1 MLSKPA
7 DKYNDSTMPSRKSAI
22 RTLSLPEDFRQP
34 GGIRFAGSKTKQ
46 VDANM
51 VKNRDNDPYRRTF
64 PISWEQLH
72 RDARALS
79 WRLVEKGPWKG
90 IIAITRG
97 GLVPA
102 AIIAREL
109 EIRLVDTVCIASY
122 AGRSR
127 GSITVLKDTHND
139 GDGWLLIDD
148 LVDTGKTAG
157 VVRKMVPKAHFATI
171 YAKPAGRPL
180 VDTFMTEVSQD
191 TWILFPWDAEIKFAQ
206 PIAERQ
212 TPSVHHPQVG

>member
-1 MLSKPA
+1 MNILK
-7 DKYNDSTMPSRKSAI
+7 KNHYN
-22 RTLSLPEDFRQP
+22 
-34 GGIRFAGSKTKQ
+34 
-46 VDANM
+46 
-51 VKNRDNDPYRRTF
+51 RTF

-79 WRLVEKGPWKG
+79 WRLIGLGTWQG

-109 EIRLVDTVCIASY
+109 DIRLVDTVCIASY
-122 AGRSR
+122 AGRDR
-127 GSITVLKDTHND
+127 GKIQVLKSATGD

-148 LVDTGKTAG
+148 LVDTGKTARF
-157 VVRKMVPKAHFATI
+157 VREMVPKAHFATI

-191 TWILFPWDAEIKFAQ
+191 TWILFPWDSEIQFVQ
-206 PIAERQ
+206 PIAGRKQ
-212 TPSVHHPQVG
+212 QDQ